1 MCETLSH
8 SFLLL
13 NPGSAQVGQSPL
25 KVLTRAFYLPGAGVS
40 ANSFLCPAHVM
51 SHVPVNLSSY
61 DI

>member
-1 MCETLSH
+1 MCGTLSH
-8 SFLLL
+8 SCLLL

-25 KVLTRAFYLPGAGVS
+25 TVLTRAFYLGAGVS

-61 DI
+61 DT